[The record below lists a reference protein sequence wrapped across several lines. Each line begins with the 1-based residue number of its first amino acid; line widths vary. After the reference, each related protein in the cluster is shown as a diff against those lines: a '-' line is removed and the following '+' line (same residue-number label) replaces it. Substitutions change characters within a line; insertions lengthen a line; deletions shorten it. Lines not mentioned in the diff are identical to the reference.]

1 MVHKPSAL
9 PSILVLMGSLFS
21 PGCGGSKEAGTESAA
36 KTESAPDTFRVNF
49 ETSKGDVVVEV
60 TKAWAPEGAERL
72 YLLVKR
78 GFYDEC
84 RFFRVLPNFVVQFGI
99 NGDPAVSSRWR
110 AAAIADDPV
119 KQSNQRGTVTFATSG
134 PNTRTTQVFIN
145 LAENVR
151 LDSMGFA
158 PIGKVISGMEVVDRF
173 FSAYGEGP
181 PRGAGPNQQ
190 LIETQGNAYLERSF
204 PRLDYIKKARILPA
218 TQ

>member
-1 MVHKPSAL
+1 MVHKPTAL
-9 PSILVLMGSLFS
+9 LSILVLMGSLFS
-21 PGCGGSKEAGTESAA
+21 SGCGGSKEAV
-36 KTESAPDTFRVNF
+36 TESAPDTFRVNF
-49 ETSKGDVVVEV
+49 ETNKGDFVVEV
-60 TKAWAPEGAERL
+60 TKAWAPEGAERF

-78 GFYDEC
+78 GLYDGC

-99 NGDPAVSSRWR
+99 NGDPAVSGRWR
-110 AAAIADDPV
+110 TVTMADDPV

-145 LAENVR
+145 LADNVR

-158 PIGKVISGMEVVDRF
+158 AFGKVISGMEVVDRF

-181 PRGAGPNQQ
+181 PRGNGPSQQ

-204 PRLDYIKKARILPA
+204 PRLDYIQKARI
-218 TQ
+218 Q

>member
-1 MVHKPSAL
+1 MVAKWAAL
-9 PSILVLMGSLFS
+9 LSMLVFMT
-21 PGCGGSKEAGTESAA
+21 GCGGTKEAGGESAA
-36 KTESAPDTFRVNF
+36 KPETAPDTFRVSL

-60 TKAWAPEGAERL
+60 TKAWAPEGAERF

-84 RFFRVLPNFVVQFGI
+84 RFFRVLRDFVVQFGI

-110 AAAIADDPV
+110 TATIADDPV
-119 KQSNQRGTVTFATSG
+119 KESNKRGTVTFATSG

-145 LAENVR
+145 LADNVR

-158 PIGKVISGMEVVDRF
+158 PFGKVISGMEVVDRF
-173 FSAYGEGP
+173 FNSYGEGA
-181 PRGAGPNQQ
+181 PRGSGPDQQ

-204 PRLDYIKKARILPA
+204 PRLDYIKKARI
-218 TQ
+218 Q